1 MRVDVSQVDF
11 ENGNETTLEIE
22 TRIGQQLSRK
32 LHHLIQLSDLS
43 NVSTSLLSVSSMYFN
58 GIWKNAFTS
67 EWKSQFTAPNWKYPF
82 FSRWKKPFKMR
93 QAIGKPYVEY
103 VNTMYTTAN
112 FATFDEKDARGIF
125 IPLQRTSVGMLVIV
139 PKKRGYPRKIM
150 QNIGNYF
157 NMKLKPEQKLSLF
170 LPMFRIILG
179 TELSG
184 VLKTMGLK
192 QLFEG
197 FKYTEAFGSQEPLT
211 VEKFKSKT
219 VIEVNADREL
229 IEIEDP
235 AEEDDIIFEVNR
247 PFVFLIKDR
256 TRIYAAGRVNTLT
269 NLVI

>member
-1 MRVDVSQVDF
+1 MR
-11 ENGNETTLEIE
+11 ENE
-22 TRIGQQLSRK
+22 
-32 LHHLIQLSDLS
+32 
-43 NVSTSLLSVSSMYFN
+43 VSSTTDLVSIS
-58 GIWKNAFTS
+58 GVSCK
-67 EWKSQFTAPNWKYPF
+67 PNWKYPF
-82 FSRWKKPFKMR
+82 FSRWKKPFRMR
-93 QAIGKPYVEY
+93 QALGKPYVEY

-139 PKKRGYPRKIM
+139 PKRRGYPRKIF

-179 TELSG
+179 TELG
-184 VLKTMGLK
+184 VVLKNMGLK

-197 FKYTEAFGSQEPLT
+197 FKYPETFGSQEPIT
-211 VEKFKSKT
+211 VEKFKTKT
-219 VIEVNADREL
+219 VIEVNADKQL

-235 AEEDDIIFEVNR
+235 AEEDDVVFEVNR